1 MIRSFKR
8 LFVFGLILF
17 VALVTTGC
25 GTTHKGI
32 KPGGELKKK
41 SKCKCKNN
49 KGGIYSIFNDN
60 VKH

>member
-8 LFVFGLILF
+8 LIVFGLILI
-17 VALVTTGC
+17 VAIAVTGC
-25 GTTHKGI
+25 GTTRKGV

-49 KGGIYSIFNDN
+49 KGGIYSIFNDK

>member
-17 VALVTTGC
+17 VALATTGC
-25 GTTHKGI
+25 GTTQKGV

-49 KGGIYSIFNDN
+49 KGGIYSFING
-60 VKH
+60 KARE

>member
-8 LFVFGLILF
+8 LVVFGLILIVGF
-17 VALVTTGC
+17 ATTGC
-25 GTTHKGI
+25 GTTHKGV

-49 KGGIYSIFNDN
+49 KGGIYSIFNSK
-60 VKH
+60 VKP

>member
-1 MIRSFKR
+1 MIWSLKK
-8 LFVFGLILF
+8 LIVFGLILI
-17 VALVTTGC
+17 VAFAVTNC
-25 GTTHKGI
+25 GTTHKGV

-49 KGGIYSIFNDN
+49 KGGIYSIFNEK

>member
-8 LFVFGLILF
+8 LIVFGLILF
-17 VALVTTGC
+17 VAVAASNC

-49 KGGIYSIFNDN
+49 KGGIYSIFNDKA
-60 VKH
+60 KH

>member
-8 LFVFGLILF
+8 LIVFGLILI
-17 VALVTTGC
+17 VAIAATGC
-25 GTTHKGI
+25 GTTHKGV

-49 KGGIYSIFNDN
+49 KGGIYSIFNHN
-60 VKH
+60 SKP